1 MAGQRGMKKYCM
13 VNEIKP
19 ERLQEYIDAHLNPW
33 DELLHC
39 LKDAGTKEETIFIL
53 DNKALVFVE
62 CEDMEIYLEKFGR
75 SEVGKKWLEFVAD
88 FIAVSPFADETGK
101 AVDNA
106 DGLRKVF
113 DLNQQLAGKFEE
125 H

>member
-1 MAGQRGMKKYCM
+1 MKKYCM

-19 ERLQEYIDAHLNPW
+19 ERLQEYIDAHINPW
-33 DELLHC
+33 EELLHC
-39 LKDAGTKEETIFIL
+39 LKEAGTEEEYIFIL
-53 DNKALVFVE
+53 GNKALVFVE

-88 FIAVSPFADETGK
+88 FIAASPFADAAGN
-101 AVDNA
+101 AVSHV

-113 DLNQQLAGKFEE
+113 DLNQQLEGRLEM

>member
-1 MAGQRGMKKYCM
+1 MKKYCM

-19 ERLQEYIDAHLNPW
+19 ERLNEYINAHLNPW
-33 DELLHC
+33 KELLTC
-39 LKDAGTKEETIFIL
+39 LREAGTKEECIFIL
-53 DNKALVFVE
+53 DNKALVFIE

-88 FIAVSPFADETGK
+88 FIEVSPFADQSGK
-101 AVDNA
+101 AVERA

-113 DLNQQLAGKFEE
+113 DLNQQLEGKFQE